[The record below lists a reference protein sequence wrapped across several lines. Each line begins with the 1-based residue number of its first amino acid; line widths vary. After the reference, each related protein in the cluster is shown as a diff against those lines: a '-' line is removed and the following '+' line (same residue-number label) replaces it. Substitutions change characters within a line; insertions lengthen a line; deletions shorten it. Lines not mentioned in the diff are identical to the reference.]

1 MARHQADFEVISAL
15 RRENAALTQSIIEKD
30 KVAAEMTAL
39 KTEVAA
45 MRAEMAAMR
54 VAMVAMK
61 ASFDALVI
69 ELVD

>member
-1 MARHQADFEVISAL
+1 MARHRADFEVISAL

-30 KVAAEMTAL
+30 KVAAEL
-39 KTEVAA
+39 AA

-54 VAMVAMK
+54 DAMVAMK